1 MSRPLRGSGSVVRWI
16 EDISHNA
23 SVIEETECGDPIVL
37 QQNNKT
43 YLAGCLDQKA
53 KLRLFK
59 KLLKDHSIEFL
70 EMPDGVRQRTTKN
83 HRFIW
88 NYSNESQ
95 SIDEI
100 TLAPA
105 DVKIIA
111 I

>member
-1 MSRPLRGSGSVVRWI
+1 M
-16 EDISHNA
+16 
-23 SVIEETECGDPIVL
+23 
-37 QQNNKT
+37 
-43 YLAGCLDQKA
+43 DQKA

-59 KLLKDHSIEFL
+59 KLLQDQNLDYL
-70 EMPDGVRQRTTKN
+70 EMPNGVRQRITKN

-88 NYSNESQ
+88 NYSNKSQ

-100 TLAPA
+100 ILAPT